1 MTSCCLMSCSNI
13 LLQQETSNQGINII
27 ETAVKSEFEHLW
39 IVFLNVVKLQI
50 IFSKSNHP
58 IINHK

>member
-1 MTSCCLMSCSNI
+1 MSCSNI